1 MIALFTEPGFP
12 TLGTKPLP
20 LAALRKALA
29 TAGPVLSLGLD
40 RLCDLDPQKMEL
52 LVLPYGSAFPKEGWA
67 DIFRY
72 LEEGGNLLLLGGRPL
87 EIPVKRMGKQWMAET
102 AQAAYYQSLGI
113 EQINTV
119 SARLVVRHEAV
130 PGEPVLKGI
139 SLPPLESHSLMVRF
153 TEADEENRTGSTGP
167 MDAELKPLLWGRDAQ
182 GRRVSC
188 PAALIDRYQGRFA
201 GGRWAIVAADLP
213 RWNTELEKMVARLAQ
228 TAKVGAMQATL
239 RPALACYEPGA
250 QPSLNFWVRGHERL
264 SRKIQVDYR
273 ITLEGE
279 TVYSGS
285 SGAELKKAS
294 HYQTISLPIPVEPGF
309 YRIQAEVSVNGQ
321 YSHTLNQG
329 FWGWDENLVKSSAT
343 IGIKGT
349 RFLRNGETLPIVG
362 TTYMAGD
369 VSRKFMTIPNPARWD
384 EDMGE
389 MASTG
394 INMIRTGIW
403 AAHRQVILDSG
414 NTREDVLRAF
424 DAFVLTCLKHGL
436 ALTFNFF
443 SFIPDHWPSEH
454 PYLDPRALSVQ
465 REYMLSLIRRY
476 SRISSVLW
484 DFINEPSVTNPQAL
498 WKTRPLPGKLEKKAF
513 QEYLRKVHGD
523 LDVLRVRWGMT

>member
-40 RLCDLDPQKMEL
+40 RLCDLAPQKMEL

-250 QPSLNFWVRGHERL
+250 QPSLN
-264 SRKIQVDYR
+264 
-273 ITLEGE
+273 
-279 TVYSGS
+279 
-285 SGAELKKAS
+285 
-294 HYQTISLPIPVEPGF
+294 
-309 YRIQAEVSVNGQ
+309 
-321 YSHTLNQG
+321 
-329 FWGWDENLVKSSAT
+329 
-343 IGIKGT
+343 
-349 RFLRNGETLPIVG
+349 
-362 TTYMAGD
+362 
-369 VSRKFMTIPNPARWD
+369 
-384 EDMGE
+384 
-389 MASTG
+389 
-394 INMIRTGIW
+394 
-403 AAHRQVILDSG
+403 
-414 NTREDVLRAF
+414 
-424 DAFVLTCLKHGL
+424 
-436 ALTFNFF
+436 
-443 SFIPDHWPSEH
+443 
-454 PYLDPRALSVQ
+454 
-465 REYMLSLIRRY
+465 
-476 SRISSVLW
+476 
-484 DFINEPSVTNPQAL
+484 
-498 WKTRPLPGKLEKKAF
+498 
-513 QEYLRKVHGD
+513 
-523 LDVLRVRWGMT
+523 